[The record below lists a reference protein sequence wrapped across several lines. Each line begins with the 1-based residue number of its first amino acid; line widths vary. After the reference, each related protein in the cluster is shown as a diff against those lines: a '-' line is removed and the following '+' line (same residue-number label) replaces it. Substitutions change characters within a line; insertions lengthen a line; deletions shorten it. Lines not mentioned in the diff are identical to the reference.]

1 MQTDIQNPS
10 KSLQGVTD
18 LTLVAPIRR
27 GLIPALDS
35 RTYESR
41 LRLLLKTLNTLRISS
56 LEAEP
61 TPLLVDAVDRIRSI
75 HSFRLAIVGQ
85 DPRQLLLA
93 VAFDGGWE
101 AYMRRIWR
109 DLGPLLDVIFCNC
122 EGYLDAHG
130 HRFPAYAGWVRSAQV
145 GTEFFYNASPLTVSD
160 LHYLRGQERK
170 RLGAAA
176 GSADRRTLLE
186 QALPALAALYR
197 LTDMYPPGFG
207 VSDGAF
213 LLRAARHL
221 LGNHADALARTDPAE
236 GRTPTEQAA
245 LRWFSKSEAAGVRPR
260 ARSEWNPG
268 RVQGGIVTPHK
279 DITHACLLLVGL
291 RDAAAARDM
300 LQYLEPTIARS
311 ASGQA
316 GTDEPRVNLG
326 LTVQGL
332 ALAGVPK
339 GTLDLLP
346 YEFREGMAARAGI
359 LGDLHCN
366 HPTHWSLPE
375 RNWAKQAGRE
385 PDRVELS
392 AVHAV
397 VQYAWAGQPTMAW
410 QDVVADADHPLRDAI
425 GRFDDALCGK
435 GVRILS
441 VQSMQRFI
449 EPGAAHPRDH
459 FGFRDGMSQPSLEKA
474 APATTHSDAIVA
486 GDLLLGYEN
495 SLGDPA
501 LTGRLWDDS
510 TFLVVR
516 KLRQDVEALNALVE
530 ASGHDAKQV
539 RNQLVGRSVDGE
551 ILLAD
556 PSVKD
561 RTGNDF
567 DYATDPDGKACP
579 YQSHIRRANPR
590 ATRDDVLTVPRIMR
604 RGMSYGPRFD
614 ADPGAERGV
623 MFMAYNASIAEQ
635 FEVVQAWLSGSNS
648 SHPDTYSALR
658 DPLIGVPQDGDPH
671 AFVFH
676 DAAGRQRVV
685 AMPPERPVVMLQ
697 WGLYAF
703 VPSIRAIAE
712 LNDIAAAAAR
722 LEAAADSDQR
732 QKKEDQ
738 RTAQL
743 AMQAQKGAVVIAR
756 LRRVEQHLGF
766 AEAATQ
772 WKIALEDVSARMS
785 GISQWVWAAIRQLH
799 RGVLRT
805 PYGVLVCSGD
815 LVNEVLE
822 NRASV
827 YSVTGYAERMRSSF
841 GEIYLGKDDAGPGS
855 HYRLEARASNEAI
868 MGVKVKPAFESAL
881 VHLRST
887 LDALLPAGGGEI
899 TLDVKDI
906 VDDVLARISREWFG
920 LPDGRYV
927 MAGGWHWKAEGP
939 PTCPGHFH
947 SPSRYMFQPN
957 PGPQATQAGQL
968 HGRLLKEAVRAFVDA
983 HWDSDP
989 KPGRLAAALFAAFPT
1004 DREKLASTLIG
1015 VMMGFL
1021 PTVDGNLRGALYEWI
1036 SDRSLWDHQLAYL
1049 PIGAE
1054 EDRLAKAQRILLPP
1068 LQQTLLLR
1076 PVPELVWRTALKR
1089 HDLGPVEVTPGDRIV
1104 VSIVSATQE
1113 CLIDDKPGL
1122 FLSFGGN
1129 RRADDHPTHACPGYM
1144 MAIGVMLGVLA
1155 GLMESVELKP
1165 TMSPMA
1171 LRMRRLAGAP
1181 PVR

>member
-10 KSLQGVTD
+10 KSLLGVTD

-35 RTYESR
+35 RSYESR

-85 DPRQLLLA
+85 DPKQLLLA

-101 AYMRRIWR
+101 SYMRRIWR

-122 EGYLDAHG
+122 EGYLDAHS

-160 LHYLRGQERK
+160 LHFLRGQERK
-170 RLGAAA
+170 RLGAA
-176 GSADRRTLLE
+176 GEEQMFRTLLE
-186 QALPALAALYR
+186 QALPALTGLYR

-207 VSDGAF
+207 ASDGAF

-221 LGNHADALARTDPAE
+221 LGEHADALARTKPTE

-245 LRWFSKSEAAGVRPR
+245 LRWFATYRAPPIRPP

-268 RVQGGIVTPHK
+268 QVQGGIITPYK
-279 DITHACLLLVGL
+279 NVTHACLLLVGL

-311 ASGQA
+311 ANAQA
-316 GTDEPRVNLG
+316 RNGEPMVNLG
-326 LTVQGL
+326 LTIQGL
-332 ALAGVPK
+332 ALAGIPQ
-339 GTLDLLP
+339 GTFDLLP

-359 LGDLHCN
+359 LGDVRCN
-366 HPTHWSLPE
+366 HPTRWSLPA
-375 RNWAKQAGRE
+375 RNWPNQSEHE
-385 PDRVELS
+385 PDCVELS
-392 AVHAV
+392 AVHAI
-397 VQYAWAGQPTMAW
+397 VQYAWAGEPTREWRDLAGNE
-410 QDVVADADHPLRDAI
+410 DHPLRDAI
-425 GRFDDALCGK
+425 GRFDDVLSGK

-449 EPGAAHPRDH
+449 EPGAEHPRDH

-474 APATTHSDAIVA
+474 APATAHSDEVAA
-486 GDLLLGYEN
+486 GDLLLGHEN

-501 LTGRLWDDS
+501 LTGKLWDDS

-516 KLRQDVEALNALVE
+516 KLQQDVGALNAVLE
-530 ASGHDAKQV
+530 ASGHDPKQV
-539 RNQLVGRSVDGE
+539 KERLVGRSVDGE

-556 PSVKD
+556 PTVKD
-561 RTGNDF
+561 RNGNDF
-567 DYATDPDGKACP
+567 DYATDPAGKECP
-579 YQSHIRRANPR
+579 FQSHIRRVNPR
-590 ATRDDVLTVPRIMR
+590 GTRADVLTVPRIMR

-614 ADPGAERGV
+614 TDPGAERGV

-635 FEVVQAWLSGSNS
+635 FEVIQAWLSGSNS
-648 SHPDTYSALR
+648 SHQDTYSALR
-658 DPLIGVPQDGDPH
+658 DPLMGVPQDGDPH

-676 DAAGRQRVV
+676 DAGGQQRVV
-685 AMPPERPVVMLQ
+685 ALPPNRPVVRLQ

-712 LNDIAAAAAR
+712 LTEIA
-722 LEAAADSDQR
+722 EAAAKLEAGSDQDQR
-732 QKKEDQ
+732 QKKEDERAAQ
-738 RTAQL
+738 RAV
-743 AMQAQKGAVVIAR
+743 QAQKGAAVIAR

-766 AEAATQ
+766 EEAATQ

-785 GISQWVWAAIRQLH
+785 GVSQWVWAAIRQLH
-799 RGVLRT
+799 SGALRT
-805 PYGVLVCSGD
+805 PYGVLVCSGT

-822 NRASV
+822 NRANV
-827 YSVTGYAERMRSSF
+827 YSVTGYAERMRRSF
-841 GEIYLGKDDAGPGS
+841 GEIYLGKDDAGPES
-855 HYRLEARASNEAI
+855 AYRLDARAPNEAI

-881 VHLRST
+881 AHMRAT
-887 LDALLPAGGGEI
+887 LEALVPAGGEEI

-906 VDDVLARISREWFG
+906 VDDVLARISHEWFG
-920 LPDGRYV
+920 LPDGSHV
-927 MAGGWHWKAEGP
+927 TAGGWHWKSDSP

-957 PGPQATQAGQL
+957 PGPQATQVGQR
-968 HGRLLKEAVRAFVDA
+968 HGVLLKEAVRAFVDA
-983 HWDSDP
+983 NWTSDP
-989 KPGRLAAALFAAFPT
+989 KPGKLAAALFAAFPT
-1004 DREKLASTLIG
+1004 DREKLTSTLIG

-1049 PIGAE
+1049 PIRAG
-1054 EDRLAKAQRILLPP
+1054 EDRLAQAQEVLLPP
-1068 LQQTLLLR
+1068 LQQALLLR
-1076 PVPELVWRTALKR
+1076 PVPELVWRTALRR
-1089 HDLGPVEVTPGDRIV
+1089 HFLGPVEVSPGDRVV
-1104 VSIVSATQE
+1104 VSIVSATHE
-1113 CLIDDKPGL
+1113 CLINGEPGL
-1122 FLSFGGN
+1122 FLSFGGH
-1129 RRADDHPTHACPGYM
+1129 RRAADQPTHACPGYM

-1155 GLMESVELKP
+1155 GLLESVQFKP

-1171 LRMRRLAGAP
+1171 LRMRRLAFP
-1181 PVR
+1181 PPAG